1 MKRIAIFVIT
11 AFLAAFGEP
20 AFAQDNS
27 GGYVPTPVTV
37 SQEKVKLNGKIYLS
51 HVVLERQTLFGIAK
65 AYGVSVEEIYEAN
78 PSLRETGL
86 QKNAIILIP
95 FKEGAAAAAAA
106 ASSTAQAGPQE
117 SGSRAAFI
125 EHTVRWYEDLD
136 DIARKYGVSAKD
148 IMEANGLKSKKL
160 QTRQVLKI
168 PVRGAEPED
177 DDDDKDHDELTEE
190 AQEGPVTA
198 GEQADEDHA
207 EDPDPIETVRRPDQT
222 DSTRLFWTPKDHV
235 DFSLI
240 LPLNAAGKVSEVN
253 MDFYSGVLMA
263 VKDLEADGLKV
274 NLNVYDLAAGIP
286 PIDALVKDDFVLGPV
301 ASRDI
306 EAILQRV
313 DGRVPVISP
322 LDQKA
327 GTLAANYRNFIQ
339 APTPAE
345 NQYDDLA
352 AWVKDDYRDGERIL
366 FITEKGAGNVTAS
379 VAIRTAMAAQQLPY
393 EILSY
398 AIVEGRG
405 IPNILTE
412 KMGKGVVNRV
422 VVASES
428 EAFIGDVI
436 RNLGIMMGKGY
447 NLVMYAP
454 SKVRTFDT
462 IEGSAYHQASLHIST
477 TYFADYNSPA
487 VDSFVKAY
495 RALFHTEPSQFAFQG
510 YDTARYFVNACA
522 RYGYA
527 WTNMLGNNKVSGLH
541 TDFQFSS
548 DSRDNHQNTAVRR
561 IVFRQDYSTTLQR

>member
-1 MKRIAIFVIT
+1 MKRIAILVLS
-11 AFLAAFGEP
+11 AFLASFGGT
-20 AFAQDNS
+20 AFAQDNN

-37 SQEKVKLNGKIYLS
+37 SKEKVKLNGKIYLS

-65 AYGVSVEEIYEAN
+65 AYGVSVDEIYEAN
-78 PSLRETGL
+78 PPLRETGL

-95 FKEGAAAAAAA
+95 FKEGAAEAVAQAQAQEPEA
-106 ASSTAQAGPQE
+106 ASPATY
-117 SGSRAAFI
+117 I

-136 DIARKYGVSAKD
+136 DIAKKYGVSAKD
-148 IMEANGLKSKKL
+148 IMDLNGLKNKKL

-168 PVRGAEPED
+168 PARGEGVSVVVPE
-177 DDDDKDHDELTEE
+177 EGREITEE
-190 AQEGPVTA
+190 AQEGPSIAQEAVLEEE
-198 GEQADEDHA
+198 GADPAPLEGA
-207 EDPDPIETVRRPDQT
+207 QRPNQL
-222 DSTRLFWTPKDHV
+222 DSTLLAWTSRDQV
-235 DFSLI
+235 DMSLI
-240 LPLNAAGKVSEVN
+240 LPLNAGGKVSEVN

-263 VKDLEADGLKV
+263 VKDLEAEGLKV
-274 NLNVYDLAAGIP
+274 NLNVYDLSAGLP

-327 GTLAANYRNFIQ
+327 GTLAANYSNFIQ
-339 APTPAE
+339 APTPVE
-345 NQYDDLA
+345 NQYDDLGR
-352 AWVKDDYRDGERIL
+352 WVKEDFKEGERIL
-366 FITEKGAGNVTAS
+366 FISEKGAGNVTAS
-379 VAIRTAMAAQQLPY
+379 VAIRTVMAQLNLPY

-412 KMGKGVVNRV
+412 KMAKGVVNRV

-447 NLVMYAP
+447 DIVMYAP
-454 SKVRTFDT
+454 SKARTFDT
-462 IEGSAYHQASLHIST
+462 IDGSAYHQASLHIST
-477 TYFADYNSPA
+477 SYYVDYDSPA

-495 RALFHTEPSQFAFQG
+495 RALFQTEPSQFAFQG
-510 YDTARYFVNACA
+510 YDTARYFVSSCA
-522 RYGYA
+522 RYGHA
-527 WTNMLGNNKVSGLH
+527 WTRMLGNNKVSLLH
-541 TDFQFSS
+541 TDFQFS
-548 DSRDNHQNTAVRR
+548 DDGNNNHQNTAVRR
-561 IVFRQDYSTTLQR
+561 IVYQKDYMTTLQR

>member
-1 MKRIAIFVIT
+1 MKRIAILVLS
-11 AFLAAFGEP
+11 AFLASFGGT
-20 AFAQDNS
+20 AFAQDNN

-37 SQEKVKLNGKIYLS
+37 SKEKVKLNGKIYLS

-65 AYGVSVEEIYEAN
+65 AYGVSVDEIYEAN
-78 PSLRETGL
+78 PPLRETGL

-95 FKEGAAAAAAA
+95 FKEGAAEAVAQAQAQEPEA
-106 ASSTAQAGPQE
+106 ASPATY
-117 SGSRAAFI
+117 I

-136 DIARKYGVSAKD
+136 DIAKKYGVSAKD
-148 IMEANGLKSKKL
+148 IMDLNGLKNKKL

-168 PVRGAEPED
+168 PARGEGVSVVVPE
-177 DDDDKDHDELTEE
+177 EGREITEE
-190 AQEGPVTA
+190 AQEGPSIAQEAVLEEE
-198 GEQADEDHA
+198 GADPAPLEGA
-207 EDPDPIETVRRPDQT
+207 QRPNQL
-222 DSTRLFWTPKDHV
+222 DSTLLAWTSRDQV
-235 DFSLI
+235 DMSLI
-240 LPLNAAGKVSEVN
+240 LPLNAGGKVSEVN

-263 VKDLEADGLKV
+263 VKDLEAEGLKV
-274 NLNVYDLAAGIP
+274 NLNVYDLSAGLP

-327 GTLAANYRNFIQ
+327 GTLAANYSNFIQ
-339 APTPAE
+339 APTPVE
-345 NQYDDLA
+345 NQYDDLGR
-352 AWVKDDYRDGERIL
+352 WVKEDFKDGERIL
-366 FITEKGAGNVTAS
+366 FISEKGAGNVTAS
-379 VAIRTAMAAQQLPY
+379 VAIRTAMAQLNLPY

-412 KMGKGVVNRV
+412 KMAKGVVNRV

-447 NLVMYAP
+447 DIVMYAP
-454 SKVRTFDT
+454 SKARTFDT
-462 IEGSAYHQASLHIST
+462 IDGSAYHQASLHIST
-477 TYFADYNSPA
+477 SYYVDYDSPA

-495 RALFHTEPSQFAFQG
+495 RALFQTEPSQFAFQG
-510 YDTARYFVNACA
+510 YDTARYFVSSCA
-522 RYGYA
+522 RYGHA
-527 WTNMLGNNKVSGLH
+527 WTRMLGNNKVSLLH
-541 TDFQFSS
+541 TDFQFS
-548 DSRDNHQNTAVRR
+548 DDGNNNHQNTAVRR
-561 IVFRQDYSTTLQR
+561 IVYQKDYMTTLQQ